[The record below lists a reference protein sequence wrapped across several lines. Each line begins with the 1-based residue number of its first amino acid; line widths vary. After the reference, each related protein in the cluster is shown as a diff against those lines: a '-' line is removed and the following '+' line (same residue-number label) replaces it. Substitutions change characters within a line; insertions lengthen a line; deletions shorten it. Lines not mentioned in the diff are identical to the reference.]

1 MAAKLVVLYGKPED
15 PDAFDAHYRDVH
27 APLVDKIPGL
37 QHWDTAKFVGA
48 ADGGDVPFHM
58 VVELHFANPADI
70 DAAFGSD
77 EGKAAAADYQQ
88 IAPEGSRMFVA
99 VSD

>member
-1 MAAKLVVLYGKPED
+1 MAAKLVVLYGKPDD

-27 APLVDKIPGL
+27 APLVDKLPGL
-37 QHWDTAKFVGA
+37 QRWSQARFVGA
-48 ADGGDVPFHM
+48 VDGGEVPYHLIA
-58 VVELHFANPADI
+58 ELHFEAPGDI

-77 EGKAAAADYQQ
+77 DGKAAAADYRQ

>member
-1 MAAKLVVLYGKPED
+1 MAAKLVVLYGKPDD

-27 APLVDKIPGL
+27 GPLVDKIPGL
-37 QHWDTAKFVGA
+37 QRWSQAKIVGA
-48 ADGGDVPFHM
+48 ADGGDLSYYL
-58 VVELHFANPADI
+58 VVELHFADRSDL

-77 EGKAAAADYQQ
+77 EGKAAAADYGQ

-99 VSD
+99 VTD